1 MKLAVN
7 YLQEVQE
14 LFEEEKINFIDYLK
28 LYSINGDLSPFNWCA
43 NHSNVLFHGFVGHAS
58 NVADVKFI
66 ENRDIELQKEYYERG
81 KTPYISLHINTN
93 DAEIQTEEKTLETII
108 KNVQKVKEI
117 FGMEVILENVPARY
131 EDRQK
136 DFLASPEF
144 ITRVINETDCGF
156 LFDIGHAKQAAD
168 VLKIPFDEYV
178 NRLPMN
184 RLVEIHLSG
193 VTVAED
199 GIVWPLHG
207 KMNEEDYM
215 FLEEAIKK
223 YDTLQIITLEYGAWA
238 VDEKTCG
245 YPIPKYGIV
254 NEEIKAEVY
263 EQLMR
268 IKEIMNK

>member
-14 LFEEEKINFIDYLK
+14 LLVEGKLDFIDYLK
-28 LYSINGDLSPFNWCA
+28 LYSINGDLSPFDWCA
-43 NHSNVLFHGFVGHAS
+43 NHSKVLFHGFVGNAS
-58 NVADVKFI
+58 NVADFLFW
-66 ENRDIELQKEYYERG
+66 ENRDVELQKEYYKKG

-93 DAEIQTEEKTLETII
+93 DEEIRGEEETLKTII
-108 KNVQKVKEI
+108 QNVEKVKET
-117 FGMEVILENVPARY
+117 FDMEVILENVPARY
-131 EDRQK
+131 NDRNK

-144 ITRVINETDCGF
+144 ITKVVNETDCGF

-168 VLKIPFDEYV
+168 VLEISFDEYV
-178 NRLPMN
+178 NRLPMD

-193 VTVAED
+193 VTIGDDEK
-199 GIVWPLHG
+199 VWPLHG
-207 KMNEEDYM
+207 KMNEEDYE
-215 FLEEAIKK
+215 FLEDAIKK

-238 VDEKTCG
+238 KDEETCG
-245 YPIPKYGIV
+245 YPVPKYGVV
-254 NEEIKAEVY
+254 NEEIKNEVY

>member
-14 LFEEEKINFIDYLK
+14 LLEEGKINFIDYLK
-28 LYSINGDLSPFNWCA
+28 LYSINGDLSPFDWCT
-43 NHSNVLFHGFVGHAS
+43 NHSNVLFHGLVGHGSDVAS
-58 NVADVKFI
+58 EKFW
-66 ENRDIELQKEYYERG
+66 ENRDVVLQKEYYQKG

-93 DAEIQTEEKTLETII
+93 DKELKSEEETLKII
-108 KNVQKVKEI
+108 IENVEKIKEV

-131 EDRQK
+131 DNRSK
-136 DFLASPEF
+136 DFLSSPEF
-144 ITRVINETDCGF
+144 ITKVVNELDCGF
-156 LFDIGHAKQAAD
+156 LFDIGHARAAAD
-168 VLKIPFDEYV
+168 VLEIPFDEYV

-184 RLVEIHLSG
+184 RLVEVHLSG
-193 VTVAED
+193 VSVAED
-199 GIVWPLHG
+199 GKVWPLHG
-207 KMNEEDYM
+207 KMNEEDYI

-223 YDTLQIITLEYGAWA
+223 YDTLQIVTLEYGAWA
-238 VDEKTCG
+238 LDEGNCD

-254 NEEIKAEVY
+254 NEEIKTEVY